1 MCRMKNCWFILA
13 LSLCGACSSGSNI
26 SEQIESQFKASE
38 ATSVNLA
45 VVGPASWDRVCVL
58 RPYTDNQR
66 TGQVLGLK
74 WDSEAKTSIAESD
87 GINVLV
93 FVQGK
98 EVVAH
103 TEHPRSKGDFSQL
116 QPQCNPRSMATVT
129 RKVGSG
135 GWVYLVAAQ

>member
-1 MCRMKNCWFILA
+1 VAPKSNVNVPHEKLLVYPRPIPLRRLF
-13 LSLCGACSSGSNI
+13 ACSSGSNI

-66 TGQVLGLK
+66 TAQVLGFK

-103 TEHPRSKGDFSQL
+103 TEHPRSKGDF
-116 QPQCNPRSMATVT
+116 
-129 RKVGSG
+129 
-135 GWVYLVAAQ
+135 